1 MLTPPLEHTSSQGTP
16 VTRWGPL
23 QSLHPQRPGPP
34 TLCTLWSWP
43 QPSHIPPFA
52 YPAAT
57 AAAAALR
64 AQVCWF
70 SLAQFSCSVV
80 SDFLRPHGLQ
90 HSRLPCPSQ
99 LPELPQTH
107 ILELVMPSKHL
118 ILCCPLLLSPSIFPS
133 IRVFSQWISSSHQVA
148 KVLELQLQDQSF
160 QWIFKIDFL

>member
-1 MLTPPLEHTSSQGTP
+1 MPTPPLEHTSLQGTP
-16 VTRWGPL
+16 ITWWGLL

-43 QPSHIPPFA
+43 QPSHIPPFT
-52 YPAAT
+52 YPAST
-57 AAAAALR
+57 AAAAALH

-70 SLAQFSCSVV
+70 SLAQFSCSVA

-107 ILELVMPSKHL
+107 ILELLMPSKHL
-118 ILCCPLLLSPSIFPS
+118 ILCRPLLFSPSIFPS
-133 IRVFSQWISSSHQVA
+133 ISVFSQWVSSSHQVA
-148 KVLELQLQDQSF
+148 KVLELQSS
-160 QWIFKIDFL
+160 